1 VSSGLLYIWTMSC
14 PEPGLVG
21 HRIGVDGLAGSK
33 ANVLLRMDFEDG
45 AEVQALLTG
54 DRPEIIVPEQTRS
67 TDVALRFM
75 GLGISHLL
83 GGADHVLFIVCL
95 MLLVAGT
102 RSLVFTI
109 TAFTCGHAL
118 TLSIA
123 TVGWIR
129 APAGWIELL
138 IASSIVVLAAE
149 LAAGRSG
156 ARGVARRSLLRRH
169 PWTMAFGF
177 GLLHGLGFASALAE
191 IGLPGSEI
199 ALALFSFNL
208 GIELGQIFLVGALVI
223 AAAVLTIAR
232 SQGPIEVMWTRL
244 TASRLPRRAVVYT
257 VGTLAAY
264 WFIERA
270 LMLA

>member
-1 VSSGLLYIWTMSC
+1 VTFSVDSWRRLLGASIVLSILLLGAAASAHPLAPRLLEISELGGGAVKISWKEPRTTPAGLRLAPSLPEACERRTPVEIAPVSAGLLYTWTMSC
-14 PEPGLVG
+14 PESGLVG
-21 HRIGVDGLAGSK
+21 HRIGVEGLAGSK

-83 GGADHVLFIVCL
+83 GGLDHLLFIVCL

-102 RSLVFTI
+102 RSLVFTL

-123 TVGWIR
+123 TLGWVR

-149 LAAGRSG
+149 LAAGRARAQG
-156 ARGVARRSLLRRH
+156 AARHSLLRRH
-169 PWTMAFGF
+169 PWMMAFGF
-177 GLLHGLGFASALAE
+177 
-191 IGLPGSEI
+191 
-199 ALALFSFNL
+199 
-208 GIELGQIFLVGALVI
+208 
-223 AAAVLTIAR
+223 
-232 SQGPIEVMWTRL
+232 
-244 TASRLPRRAVVYT
+244 
-257 VGTLAAY
+257 
-264 WFIERA
+264 
-270 LMLA
+270 